1 LYAGKDETSLGGMLS
16 LGPPVGATCCP
27 HPESI
32 MLKTTPSK
40 TTVKQLLTAIFIILM
55 QI

>member
-1 LYAGKDETSLGGMLS
+1 MDVISLGAMLS

-27 HPESI
+27 HPEAI
-32 MLKTTPSK
+32 MLKPTPNK
-40 TTVKQLLTAIFIILM
+40 TTAMQLLTAIFIILM